1 MMILQCKASAYR
13 DFVAQLRGQVS
24 YCNMTTAVQRECLF
38 ALASADGRAFGSYV
52 QRYKILEISYR
63 SYLLGI
69 GAGLKEEK
77 L

>member
-1 MMILQCKASAYR
+1 MTLQVKASAYR
-13 DFVAQLRGQVS
+13 DFVAQLRGQAS
-24 YCNMTTAVQRECLF
+24 YRNMTAAAQQECLF
-38 ALASADGRAFGSYV
+38 ALAAADGRAFGSYV